1 MSALANCIQTIN
13 MGIGIA
19 VIVFTVRVYNGTK
32 ENALQLYDQ
41 SNTTPT
47 PQNSLLYSTP
57 LPNQLENNLGKYCQ
71 CGEEILDN
79 ICSEEQIISGCY
91 DVSKKNEKDSLRRL
105 LEEKDCDTIREEFRR
120 PNAKYSTVFDF
131 GFETV
136 NKMALGILIIY
147 ACILGVV
154 VLMIFVAMSVLCC
167 GEKAAI
173 IILPCLPCI
182 FIITLGS
189 GIADLV
195 LHIILMV
202 YYYKGRT
209 NGDFLD
215 YYNKCLPAGT
225 EKEKLRPTY
234 ESLDNLNSNVTAFV
248 VLNFVGIALN
258 YVASCCSKQNN
269 NGES

>member
-41 SNTTPT
+41 SNTT

-105 LEEKDCDTIREEFRR
+105 FYCCQKD
-120 PNAKYSTVFDF
+120 
-131 GFETV
+131 
-136 NKMALGILIIY
+136 ILVM
-147 ACILGVV
+147 L
-154 VLMIFVAMSVLCC
+154 F
-167 GEKAAI
+167 
-173 IILPCLPCI
+173 
-182 FIITLGS
+182 
-189 GIADLV
+189 
-195 LHIILMV
+195 
-202 YYYKGRT
+202 
-209 NGDFLD
+209 
-215 YYNKCLPAGT
+215 
-225 EKEKLRPTY
+225 
-234 ESLDNLNSNVTAFV
+234 
-248 VLNFVGIALN
+248 
-258 YVASCCSKQNN
+258 
-269 NGES
+269 

>member
-1 MSALANCIQTIN
+1 MSAIANCIQTIN
-13 MGIGIA
+13 MGLGIA
-19 VIVFTVRVYNGTK
+19 IIVFTVRVYNGTK

-41 SNTTPT
+41 SNPTPQT

-91 DVSKKNEKDSLRRL
+91 DISKKDEKDSLRRL
-105 LEEKDCDTIREEFRR
+105 LEEKDCTTIEAELS
-120 PNAKYSTVFDF
+120 NAKYSTVFNF

-154 VLMIFVAMSVLCC
+154 VLMTFVGISVLCC

-182 FIITLGS
+182 FIIILGS

-202 YYYKGRT
+202 NYYKGRT

-215 YYNKCLPAGT
+215 YYNKCIKDDKL
-225 EKEKLRPTY
+225 KQKLRPTY
-234 ESLDNLNSNVTAFV
+234 ETLDNLNSNVTAFV
-248 VLNFVGIALN
+248 VLNFIGIALN
-258 YVASCCSKQNN
+258 YVASCFSKQNN

>member
-1 MSALANCIQTIN
+1 MSAIANCIQTIN
-13 MGIGIA
+13 MGLGIA
-19 VIVFTVRVYNGTK
+19 IIVFTVRVYNGTK

-41 SNTTPT
+41 SNPTPPT

-91 DVSKKNEKDSLRRL
+91 DISKKDEKDSLRRL
-105 LEEKDCDTIREEFRR
+105 LEEKDCTTIEAELSRS
-120 PNAKYSTVFDF
+120 NHKYSTVFDF

-154 VLMIFVAMSVLCC
+154 VLMTFVGISVLCC
-167 GEKAAI
+167 GENAAI

-182 FIITLGS
+182 FI
-189 GIADLV
+189 
-195 LHIILMV
+195 
-202 YYYKGRT
+202 Y
-209 NGDFLD
+209 
-215 YYNKCLPAGT
+215 
-225 EKEKLRPTY
+225 
-234 ESLDNLNSNVTAFV
+234 
-248 VLNFVGIALN
+248 
-258 YVASCCSKQNN
+258 
-269 NGES
+269 